1 MVEDIST
8 VITSLGF
15 PSVEAFIA
23 LLVVSLAVIALI
35 AVISTIKPVLDMY
48 PYTYPN
54 ARVRARI
61 GRLLKDKQYTE
72 ILESQNIEEIKNYLR
87 GIPEYA
93 KYIDEFPLEKALDT
107 QLAETYDLIARIA
120 PDNSKEAFLF
130 LLKKWDIRNI
140 KSIIIAKEAGLD
152 VDETMNLVVP
162 FGELSDKLNTLID
175 ADNID
180 EVFNGLEGTDYASV
194 LEDAIPK
201 YKETG
206 VLLPI
211 EASLDK
217 YLLVNLL
224 RTAATPEDDN
234 TAFLHE
240 YIGNMV
246 DITNI
251 KIILRAKADGLKYE
265 DIEPY
270 MISEGYQIRE
280 WKLKDLMESEDV
292 SGVVNG
298 LEGTDYAPL
307 LSDSLSDFQQ
317 TGSIATFET
326 ALDNHINDTAK
337 RISLKN
343 QFGIGP
349 MIGFLNKK
357 EKEIKNLKTIIRG
370 KREPDLSA
378 SVIKEMLV

>member
-1 MVEDIST
+1 
-8 VITSLGF
+8 
-15 PSVEAFIA
+15 
-23 LLVVSLAVIALI
+23 
-35 AVISTIKPVLDMY
+35 
-48 PYTYPN
+48 
-54 ARVRARI
+54 
-61 GRLLKDKQYTE
+61 
-72 ILESQNIEEIKNYLR
+72 
-87 GIPEYA
+87 
-93 KYIDEFPLEKALDT
+93 LDT

-140 KSIIIAKEAGLD
+140 KSIIIAKSAGLD
-152 VDETMNLVVP
+152 VDETLNLIVP

-180 EVFNGLEGTDYASV
+180 EIFTGLEGTDYAQV
-194 LEDAIPK
+194 LEDAIPV

-211 EASLDK
+211 ESSLDK
-217 YLLVNLL
+217 YLLKNLL

-240 YIGNMV
+240 YVGNMV

-251 KIILRAKADGLKYE
+251 KIILRAKADGLKFE

-270 MISEGYQIRE
+270 MISDGYQIRE

-307 LSDSLSDFQQ
+307 LSDSLSDYQQ

-326 ALDNHINDTAK
+326 VLDNHINEIAR

-357 EKEIKNLKTIIRG
+357 EKEIKNLKTIVRG
-370 KREPDLSA
+370 KREQDLSA